1 MLVLPSNKEFST
13 RADSSEISG
22 VPTAHLCSSDE
33 RLQPQ
38 HPMTVIVFLN
48 LQLVV
53 DDLAYKL
60 AGGRPSEV
68 CALLK
73 EAKSK
78 LAANTS
84 VVVTLITII

>member
-1 MLVLPSNKEFST
+1 
-13 RADSSEISG
+13 
-22 VPTAHLCSSDE
+22 
-33 RLQPQ
+33 
-38 HPMTVIVFLN
+38 MTVIVFLS

-53 DDLAYKL
+53 DDLAYNSF

-78 LAANTS
+78 PAANTS
-84 VVVTLITII
+84 VVVTLNTII